1 MSEVKSIE
9 FDCVGDLSNV
19 FFFFLIFILLELL
32 ESFYQLMLLPTQK
45 YIWVS
50 NLHWEFGGH
59 YTDSFFLFVC
69 FFCCLIRETIFASQ
83 SWMWVLAVELT
94 PYLSA
99 KMSWLP
105 EMYRHEKVKAVPL
118 LI

>member
-1 MSEVKSIE
+1 MKLESRIT
-9 FDCVGDLSNV
+9 
-19 FFFFLIFILLELL
+19 LLELL
-32 ESFYQLMLLPTQK
+32 KSFYQLKLLPSQK

-50 NLHWEFGGH
+50 NLRRTLGEH
-59 YTDSFFLFVC
+59 YADSFVFG
-69 FFCCLIRETIFASQ
+69 FFCCLIRDMIFASQ

-94 PYLSA
+94 PYSSA